1 MNVPQQDEE
10 VLKKVS
16 KSQGESIHTFN
27 NTFNNMLLY
36 KEVLIGPP
44 WGVAIRTYWPP
55 PKLFFR

>member
-1 MNVPQQDEE
+1 MFSMNVPQQDEE

-36 KEVLIGPP
+36 NDLVSSQPTNLTLETPL
-44 WGVAIRTYWPP
+44 
-55 PKLFFR
+55 